1 MRLSLDAGFQD
12 RASIPHRCR
21 HKGRY
26 GRGRSVAAALAHG
39 LGEQGRSPCLPLTEC
54 CRITR
59 FKGVSMGIRGEL
71 FSTRF
76 SCEGRTYFFNV
87 KENRNGDIFL
97 SVVES
102 KPTETETFD
111 RRSIVVFQE
120 NLEGFMR
127 AMRTAAG
134 YMEKASSR
142 QKHETAPRQPPLR
155 ARPQSSHRRL
165 L

>member
-1 MRLSLDAGFQD
+1 
-12 RASIPHRCR
+12 
-21 HKGRY
+21 
-26 GRGRSVAAALAHG
+26 
-39 LGEQGRSPCLPLTEC
+39 
-54 CRITR
+54 
-59 FKGVSMGIRGEL
+59 MGIRGEL

-120 NLEGFMR
+120 NMEGFMR

-134 YMEKASSR
+134 YMEKAGSR

-155 ARPQSSHRRL
+155 ARPEGHSETKSTGRRIIVRKKTQSSEPSESKESKRKEL
-165 L
+165 G

>member
-1 MRLSLDAGFQD
+1 
-12 RASIPHRCR
+12 
-21 HKGRY
+21 
-26 GRGRSVAAALAHG
+26 
-39 LGEQGRSPCLPLTEC
+39 
-54 CRITR
+54 
-59 FKGVSMGIRGEL
+59 MGIRGEL

-120 NLEGFMR
+120 NMEGFMR

-134 YMEKASSR
+134 YMDKAGQRPRSETSR
-142 QKHETAPRQPPLR
+142 RGPRQDRGEFVPHAPAGAQAQDGSSESAPQRPAALDGAP
-155 ARPQSSHRRL
+155 ARTPRHIVIRKKPQSSESSKPSKSEESD
-165 L
+165 

>member
-1 MRLSLDAGFQD
+1 
-12 RASIPHRCR
+12 
-21 HKGRY
+21 
-26 GRGRSVAAALAHG
+26 
-39 LGEQGRSPCLPLTEC
+39 
-54 CRITR
+54 
-59 FKGVSMGIRGEL
+59 MGIRGEL

-120 NLEGFMR
+120 NMEGFMR

-134 YMEKASSR
+134 YMEKTGPR
-142 QKHETAPRQPPLR
+142 TKQETVPHQPVRVHTEHIEHTETGRTPRRIIIRKKPQPSESPESKESKSKELG
-155 ARPQSSHRRL
+155 
-165 L
+165 

>member
-1 MRLSLDAGFQD
+1 
-12 RASIPHRCR
+12 
-21 HKGRY
+21 
-26 GRGRSVAAALAHG
+26 
-39 LGEQGRSPCLPLTEC
+39 
-54 CRITR
+54 
-59 FKGVSMGIRGEL
+59 MGIRGEL

-120 NLEGFMR
+120 NMEGFMR

-134 YMEKASSR
+134 YMDKAGQRPRQESSR
-142 QKHETAPRQPPLR
+142 SGPYQERGKFAPRTPMGSETEKRGPKGAPQRPLAPDGAP
-155 ARPQSSHRRL
+155 ARTPRRIVIRKKAQSSESSTPSKSEESD
-165 L
+165 

>member
-1 MRLSLDAGFQD
+1 
-12 RASIPHRCR
+12 
-21 HKGRY
+21 
-26 GRGRSVAAALAHG
+26 
-39 LGEQGRSPCLPLTEC
+39 
-54 CRITR
+54 
-59 FKGVSMGIRGEL
+59 MGIRGEL

-76 SCEGRTYFFNV
+76 TCEGRTYFFNV

-120 NLEGFMR
+120 NMEGFMR

-134 YMEKASSR
+134 YMEKAGQRSR
-142 QKHETAPRQPPLR
+142 QEP
-155 ARPQSSHRRL
+155 SHRRPSQDHGEFSQKNPTSNSTPEVGSETTSQRTASSGATPTRIPRRIVIRKKTQSSENSRPSKSEESD
-165 L
+165 

>member
-1 MRLSLDAGFQD
+1 
-12 RASIPHRCR
+12 
-21 HKGRY
+21 
-26 GRGRSVAAALAHG
+26 
-39 LGEQGRSPCLPLTEC
+39 
-54 CRITR
+54 
-59 FKGVSMGIRGEL
+59 MGIRGEL

-120 NLEGFMR
+120 NMEGFMR

-134 YMEKASSR
+134 YMDKAGQRPRRESPR
-142 QKHETAPRQPPLR
+142 RAPVAAPSPDAVPESAPPR
-155 ARPQSSHRRL
+155 AAASDGTPARTPRRIVIRKKPQSSESPSSPKSEESD
-165 L
+165 

>member
-1 MRLSLDAGFQD
+1 
-12 RASIPHRCR
+12 
-21 HKGRY
+21 
-26 GRGRSVAAALAHG
+26 
-39 LGEQGRSPCLPLTEC
+39 
-54 CRITR
+54 
-59 FKGVSMGIRGEL
+59 MGIRGEL

-102 KPTETETFD
+102 KPTETETYD

-120 NLEGFMR
+120 NMEGFMR

-134 YMEKASSR
+134 YMEKACSR
-142 QKHETAPRQPPLR
+142 QKHETTPEQPVRVRTGHRETGSP
-155 ARPQSSHRRL
+155 ARRIVIRKKAQPSDSSESKASKSKEPG
-165 L
+165 

>member
-1 MRLSLDAGFQD
+1 
-12 RASIPHRCR
+12 
-21 HKGRY
+21 
-26 GRGRSVAAALAHG
+26 
-39 LGEQGRSPCLPLTEC
+39 
-54 CRITR
+54 
-59 FKGVSMGIRGEL
+59 MGIRGEL

-76 SCEGRTYFFNV
+76 ICEGRTYFFNV

-142 QKHETAPRQPPLR
+142 QKHETAPQPPPLR
-155 ARPQSSHRRL
+155 ARPGHSETKSTGRRIIVRKKTQSSEPSESKESKSKEL
-165 L
+165 D

>member
-1 MRLSLDAGFQD
+1 
-12 RASIPHRCR
+12 
-21 HKGRY
+21 
-26 GRGRSVAAALAHG
+26 
-39 LGEQGRSPCLPLTEC
+39 
-54 CRITR
+54 
-59 FKGVSMGIRGEL
+59 MGIRGEL

-102 KPTETETFD
+102 KPTETETYD

-120 NLEGFMR
+120 NMEGFMR

-134 YMEKASSR
+134 YMEKAGPR
-142 QKHETAPRQPPLR
+142 AKPEAAPHQPMR
-155 ARPQSSHRRL
+155 ARPAASSPENPQGGAARIPRRIVIKKKPQSSDSKESKSKEL
-165 L
+165 G

>member
-1 MRLSLDAGFQD
+1 
-12 RASIPHRCR
+12 
-21 HKGRY
+21 
-26 GRGRSVAAALAHG
+26 
-39 LGEQGRSPCLPLTEC
+39 
-54 CRITR
+54 
-59 FKGVSMGIRGEL
+59 MGIRGEL

-120 NLEGFMR
+120 NMEGFMR

-134 YMEKASSR
+134 YMDKAGQRPRQESHRRDSR
-142 QKHETAPRQPPLR
+142 QERAEFASRHIDAEGTSPRTAAPDGTPARTPRR
-155 ARPQSSHRRL
+155 IVIRKKPQSSENSKASKSEASD
-165 L
+165 